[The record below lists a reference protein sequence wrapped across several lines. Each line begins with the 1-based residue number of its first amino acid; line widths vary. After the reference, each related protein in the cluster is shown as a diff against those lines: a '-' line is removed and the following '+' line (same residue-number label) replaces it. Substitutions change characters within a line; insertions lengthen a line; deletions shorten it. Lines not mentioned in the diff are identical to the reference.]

1 MTTWAAP
8 QAARPHRPAWRRASG
23 QAPSPPQDAAA
34 HNGWRP
40 EILTAGER
48 DAFLREVELADRQTV
63 RHGPCVHGPGRCGCR
78 LSEALTAD
86 RVDRAAGV
94 LVIESA

>member
-1 MTTWAAP
+1 MV
-8 QAARPHRPAWRRASG
+8 QSVRPRPL
-23 QAPSPPQDAAA
+23 PSPGMQRYTADGA
-34 HNGWRP
+34 RKY
-40 EILTAGER
+40 LTAGER

-63 RHGPCVHGPGRCGCR
+63 RCGPCVHGPGRRGCR
-78 LSEALTAD
+78 LSEALIVD